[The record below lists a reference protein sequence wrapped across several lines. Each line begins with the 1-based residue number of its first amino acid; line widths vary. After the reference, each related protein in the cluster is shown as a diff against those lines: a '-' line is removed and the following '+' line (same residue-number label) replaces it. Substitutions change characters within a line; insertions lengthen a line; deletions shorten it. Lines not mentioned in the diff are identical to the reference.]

1 MNIDPRTGLPEV
13 PEGYF
18 WRVTKSGFEWSHGWG
33 RYWEPHP
40 LLTVDL
46 RKRDPKRWYHR
57 SETSHSVQSIDLA
70 IYTDESYQRDG
81 HPWSE
86 PKWRDHSDEDYQ
98 NIIRNAAIKLYER
111 NQASLEQAA
120 IRERTRAA
128 VAKIMGDY
136 PPKKVE
142 VSE

>member
-1 MNIDPRTGLPEV
+1 MNIDPKTGLPEV

-18 WRVTKSGFEWSHGWG
+18 WRVTESGFEWGEFY
-33 RYWEPHP
+33 REPRP

-57 SETSHSVQSIDLA
+57 SAPSHSVQSIDLA

-81 HPWSE
+81 YSWSE

-98 NIIRNAAIKLYER
+98 NIIGNAAVKLYER
-111 NQASLEQAA
+111 NQVSLEQAA
-120 IRERTRAA
+120 IRERTRTA
-128 VAKIMGDY
+128 VAKIVGDY
-136 PPKKVE
+136 PPKRIE

>member
-1 MNIDPRTGLPEV
+1 MNIDPKTGLPEV

-18 WRVTKSGFEWSHGWG
+18 WRVTKSGFEWSEY
-33 RYWEPHP
+33 REPHP

-57 SETSHSVQSIDLA
+57 SEPSHSVQSVNLS
-70 IYTDESYQRDG
+70 IYTDKMYTRDG
-81 HPWSE
+81 FYYPE

-98 NIIRNAAIKLYER
+98 NIIRNAAVKLYER
-111 NQASLEQAA
+111 NQVSLEQAA

-128 VAKIMGDY
+128 VAKIVGDY
-136 PPKKVE
+136 PPKKIE
-142 VSE
+142 VPE